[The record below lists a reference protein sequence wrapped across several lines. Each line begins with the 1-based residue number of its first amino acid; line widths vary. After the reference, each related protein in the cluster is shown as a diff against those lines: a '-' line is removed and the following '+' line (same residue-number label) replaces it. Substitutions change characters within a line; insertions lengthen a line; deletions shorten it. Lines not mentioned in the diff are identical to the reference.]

1 MGSYGHRA
9 YHGGGESA
17 GGNSYTCKFEVE
29 GVQVQFEII
38 TGF

>member
-1 MGSYGHRA
+1 MGWDGHSD
-9 YHGGGESA
+9 HGVGESA
-17 GGNSYTCKFEVE
+17 GGNSQTCKFEIE